1 MHTNRLPYTNKADEK
16 HSTGNKTRESSKA
29 LPIPVYLALSL
40 TLPAFRSLVPLF
52 NKFSMFAEWLC
63 TAHMHKFIAFA
74 HDISTVKAF
83 RNFSH
88 LKRLRL
94 RIDDAFSGET
104 GWLLFCLTLFFS
116 AEAQKRKRFHQNQKT
131 TRRKRK
137 TKSNQKTLLSKR
149 EIKLNVL
156 FG

>member
-1 MHTNRLPYTNKADEK
+1 MKNTQQEIKLENQAK
-16 HSTGNKTRESSKA
+16 HF
-29 LPIPVYLALSL
+29 LSL
-40 TLPAFRSLVPLF
+40 SICLYLQLSLGVWVC
-52 NKFSMFAEWLC
+52 FSFACSSIQQIQYVCQMIVNLSLC
-63 TAHMHKFIAFA
+63 TIHMHKFIAFA

-94 RIDDAFSGET
+94 RIDDAFSGRNRLDSFSPQSVLLE
-104 GWLLFCLTLFFS
+104 GWQG
-116 AEAQKRKRFHQNQKT
+116 ERFHQNQKT
-131 TRRKRK
+131 TRLKRK